1 MLAGFLSLQGNFEE
15 AEVFYLE
22 ALEGQRQV
30 LADGHPMTLK
40 TLGELVFLLQSQGKL
55 AEALPLM
62 RELLRLTPPDS
73 AKYAEIKAGLEQI
86 EMKMAAESQ
95 KQ

>member
-1 MLAGFLSLQGNFEE
+1 
-15 AEVFYLE
+15 
-22 ALEGQRQV
+22 
-30 LADGHPMTLK
+30 
-40 TLGELVFLLQSQGKL
+40 
-55 AEALPLM
+55 M